1 MYKSFNALPLNKKII
16 YLFLI
21 YAVIGF
27 ILNILTNFKFFTFF
41 YNFGLSGII
50 NYIFKDNVTFI
61 GKHLNSADT
70 NFYYIYLSFFIF
82 LIGIFLINN
91 SKKIIFNKTFLLN
104 YDEKKLFNNEN
115 IYLKI
120 LLACALSLF
129 LELAIIRIHSSY
141 IHYFSFLKNIS
152 LISCFLGL
160 GIGYSLRIYKVFS
173 LNWIFPLLFLQ
184 IVMVYFL
191 SDTPVSSALLNPISE
206 RLTMGQDTAR
216 NLIHLALIY
225 AFTIFIFIFNAL
237 CFVPIG
243 HLIARLMNNIEN
255 LKAYSFNLIGSLF
268 GILGFVLFSFLNTPP
283 IIWITISFLLFFVI
297 IKGNIKNYSI
307 SVLSILS
314 IIFVFSLDIKNKNNT
329 IYSPYQNITVD
340 HFSTPL
346 SPSVIKTSNTFYQAV
361 LNLSESTKNMTE
373 NIISGNV
380 MGEYVD
386 IIHEA
391 EFYNL
396 PYLVAENKLNNVLIV
411 GSGAG
416 NDVAAANRFNIPNI
430 SAVEIDPVI
439 AELGKKLHPEN
450 PYNNK
455 NVDIIIDD
463 ARSYINKTSKKY
475 DAIVYGLLDSQM
487 NLSSKGGIRLDSYV
501 YTVDA
506 FEEAKSK
513 LKNNGFLIIS
523 FFAQTDEIGFKIYK
537 MLEKAFEK
545 KPIVLKSA
553 SNNRYVYL
561 ASNQNIN
568 FNFDKIKFFKI
579 SNKFIE
585 NQNFT
590 VDISTDDWPFL
601 YMPKKIYP
609 KSYMLIISVLIIS
622 SFIFLRKITNMKSND
637 FSYCCFFLGAGFMLI
652 ETKCITEFAKIFG
665 TTWLV
670 NAIVISVI
678 LVMAFIANFII
689 MKKVKVPI
697 YLNYLFLFLSIVLGY
712 ATFSNLLVGIDNP
725 IYPVL
730 LTLPILFSGIA
741 FSKEI
746 LKINSTSQALS
757 ANILGAMFGGFLEYN
772 SMYFGFGSLYIL
784 AGAIYLLALLTSKYN
799 NIFAF
804 KL

>member
-1 MYKSFNALPLNKKII
+1 MYKSFKKQPLHKKII
-16 YLFLI
+16 YLFFVYL
-21 YAVIGF
+21 VFGF
-27 ILNILTNFKFFTFF
+27 LLNSLTSFKFFTFF
-41 YNFGLSGII
+41 YNFGLSDIV
-50 NYIFKDNVTFI
+50 NFIFKDNLTFLRT
-61 GKHLNSADT
+61 HLKYADN

-82 LIGIFLINN
+82 LVGIYLIR
-91 SKKIIFNKTFLLN
+91 SSRKIIFNKNFPMN
-104 YDEKKLFNNEN
+104 YNENKLFNIHN
-115 IYLKI
+115 LLFKI
-120 LLACALSLF
+120 VIACALSLF

-160 GIGYSLRIYKVFS
+160 GIGYSLRKFKVYS

-191 SDTPVSSALLNPISE
+191 SDTPVTSALLNPISE
-206 RLTMGQDTAR
+206 RLTMGQDTAT
-216 NLIHLALIY
+216 NFVHLILIY
-225 AFTIFIFIFNAL
+225 TFTIFIFIFNAL
-237 CFVPIG
+237 CFIPIG
-243 HLIARLMNNIEN
+243 HLISRLMNNIEN
-255 LKAYSFNLIGSLF
+255 LKAYSFNLIGSLL

-283 IIWITISFLLFFVI
+283 IIWIIVSFLLFFFI

-307 SVLSILS
+307 SFLSILS
-314 IIFVFSLDIKNKNNT
+314 IVFIFSLDIKNKNNT
-329 IYSPYQNITVD
+329 IYSPYQNITID
-340 HFSTPL
+340 YTSTPL

-361 LNLSESTKNMTE
+361 LNLSESTKNMTDKI
-373 NIISGNV
+373 NTGSV
-380 MGEYVD
+380 MGANVD

-396 PYLVAENKLNNVLIV
+396 PYLVSEKKPNHVLIV

-416 NDVAAANRFNIPNI
+416 NDVAAANRFNIKNI

-439 AELGKKLHPEN
+439 AKLGKKLHPEN
-450 PYNNK
+450 PYNK
-455 NVDIIIDD
+455 ENVEIIIDD
-463 ARSYINKTSKKY
+463 ARSYINKTNKKY
-475 DAIVYGLLDSQM
+475 DIIVYGLLDSQM

-506 FEEAKSK
+506 FKEARSK
-513 LKNNGFLIIS
+513 LNKKGFIIIS

-545 KPIVLKSA
+545 KPKVLKSG
-553 SNNRYVYL
+553 SNSRYIFL
-561 ASNQNIN
+561 QSNEDID
-568 FNFDKIKFFKI
+568 FNFQNIKFFKMF
-579 SNKFIE
+579 NEFDRGQKY
-585 NQNFT
+585 N
-590 VDISTDDWPFL
+590 VDLSTDDWPFL
-601 YMPKKIYP
+601 YMPKKVYP
-609 KSYMLIISVLIIS
+609 ISYMIIISILVIS

-637 FSYCCFFLGAGFMLI
+637 FSFCCFFLGAGFMLI

-670 NAIVISVI
+670 NAIVISAI
-678 LVMAFIANFII
+678 LIMAFIANFIV

-697 YLNYLFLFLSIVLGY
+697 HINYLLLFISISLGY
-712 ATFSNLLVGIDNP
+712 IAFSHMLVDIDNP
-725 IYPVL
+725 IYPIL

-746 LKINSTSQALS
+746 LKINSASQALS

-784 AGAIYLLALLTSKYN
+784 AGVIYFFALITSKYN
-799 NIFAF
+799 NFFTI

>member
-329 IYSPYQNITVD
+329 IY
-340 HFSTPL
+340 
-346 SPSVIKTSNTFYQAV
+346 
-361 LNLSESTKNMTE
+361 
-373 NIISGNV
+373 
-380 MGEYVD
+380 
-386 IIHEA
+386 
-391 EFYNL
+391 
-396 PYLVAENKLNNVLIV
+396 
-411 GSGAG
+411 
-416 NDVAAANRFNIPNI
+416 
-430 SAVEIDPVI
+430 
-439 AELGKKLHPEN
+439 
-450 PYNNK
+450 
-455 NVDIIIDD
+455 
-463 ARSYINKTSKKY
+463 
-475 DAIVYGLLDSQM
+475 
-487 NLSSKGGIRLDSYV
+487 
-501 YTVDA
+501 
-506 FEEAKSK
+506 
-513 LKNNGFLIIS
+513 
-523 FFAQTDEIGFKIYK
+523 
-537 MLEKAFEK
+537 
-545 KPIVLKSA
+545 
-553 SNNRYVYL
+553 
-561 ASNQNIN
+561 
-568 FNFDKIKFFKI
+568 
-579 SNKFIE
+579 
-585 NQNFT
+585 
-590 VDISTDDWPFL
+590 
-601 YMPKKIYP
+601 
-609 KSYMLIISVLIIS
+609 
-622 SFIFLRKITNMKSND
+622 
-637 FSYCCFFLGAGFMLI
+637 C
-652 ETKCITEFAKIFG
+652 
-665 TTWLV
+665 
-670 NAIVISVI
+670 
-678 LVMAFIANFII
+678 
-689 MKKVKVPI
+689 
-697 YLNYLFLFLSIVLGY
+697 
-712 ATFSNLLVGIDNP
+712 
-725 IYPVL
+725 
-730 LTLPILFSGIA
+730 
-741 FSKEI
+741 
-746 LKINSTSQALS
+746 
-757 ANILGAMFGGFLEYN
+757 
-772 SMYFGFGSLYIL
+772 
-784 AGAIYLLALLTSKYN
+784 
-799 NIFAF
+799 
-804 KL
+804 

>member
-1 MYKSFNALPLNKKII
+1 MYKLFTALPLNKKFI
-16 YLFLI
+16 YLFVI
-21 YAVIGF
+21 YTVIGF

-41 YNFGLSGII
+41 YNFGLSSII
-50 NYIFKDNVTFI
+50 NFIFRENVTFV
-61 GKHLNSADT
+61 GKHLNSADL
-70 NFYYIYLSFFIF
+70 NFYYIYFSFFIF
-82 LIGIFLINN
+82 LIGIYLIKN
-91 SKKIIFNKTFLLN
+91 SKNIIFRKTFLLN
-104 YDEKKLFNNEN
+104 YDEKKLFNSKNV
-115 IYLKI
+115 LFKI
-120 LLACALSLF
+120 LIACALSLF
-129 LELAIIRIHSSY
+129 LELAIIRIHSSF

-160 GIGYSLRIYKVFS
+160 GIGYSLRQHKVTS

-191 SDTPVSSALLNPISE
+191 SDTPVSTALLNPISE

-216 NLIHLALIY
+216 NIIHLILIY
-225 AFTIFIFIFNAL
+225 SFTIFIFIFNAL

-243 HLIARLMNNIEN
+243 HLISRLMNNVEN
-255 LKAYSFNLIGSLF
+255 LKAYSFNLIGSLL

-283 IIWITISFLLFFVI
+283 IIWITLSFILFFYI
-297 IKGNIKNYSI
+297 IRGNLKNYSI
-307 SVLSILS
+307 SILSILL

-329 IYSPYQNITVD
+329 IYSPYQNISVNY
-340 HFSTPL
+340 FSTPL
-346 SPSVIKTSNTFYQAV
+346 SPSVIETSNTFYQAV
-361 LNLSESTKNMTE
+361 LNLSESTKEMTE
-373 NIISGNV
+373 NIIVGNV

-396 PYLVAENKLNNVLIV
+396 PYLVADKKPNNVLIV

-416 NDVAAANRFNIPNI
+416 NDVAAANRFNIKNI

-439 AELGKKLHPEN
+439 ADLGKKLHPEK
-450 PYNNK
+450 PYSNE
-455 NVDIIIDD
+455 NVEIIIDD
-463 ARSYINKTSKKY
+463 ARSHINKTKKNF
-475 DAIVYGLLDSQM
+475 DVIVYGLLDSQM

-501 YTVDA
+501 YTVEA
-506 FEEAKSK
+506 FKEARSK
-513 LKNNGFLIIS
+513 LNKNGFLFIS

-545 KPIVLKSA
+545 KPKVLKSG
-553 SNNRYVYL
+553 SNNRYVFL
-561 ASNQNIN
+561 ISDQNIN
-568 FNFDKIKFFKI
+568 FNLDILKFFKV
-579 SNKFIE
+579 SDKFE
-585 NQNFT
+585 KNQKYN

-601 YMPKKIYP
+601 YMPKKVYP
-609 KSYMLIISVLIIS
+609 TSYMLIILVLIIS
-622 SFIFLRKITNMKSND
+622 SFLFLRNITNIKSAN
-637 FSYCCFFLGAGFMLI
+637 FSYSCFFLGAGFMLI

-678 LVMAFIANFII
+678 LLMAFIANLII
-689 MKKVKVPI
+689 MKKVRIPI
-697 YLNYLFLFLSIVLGY
+697 YLNYLFLFLSILLGY
-712 ATFSNLLVGIDNP
+712 ITFSNMFVDIDNLTYP
-725 IYPVL
+725 IL

-746 LKINSTSQALS
+746 VKINSASQALS

-784 AGAIYLLALLTSKYN
+784 AAVIYLFALMTSKHN
-799 NIFAF
+799 NILLIKA
-804 KL
+804 

>member
-16 YLFLI
+16 FLFII

-61 GKHLNSADT
+61 GKHLNSADA

-91 SKKIIFNKTFLLN
+91 SKKIIFSKTFLLN
-104 YDEKKLFNNEN
+104 YDEKKIFNSEN
-115 IYLKI
+115 VFLKI

-216 NLIHLALIY
+216 NLIHLVLIY

-255 LKAYSFNLIGSLF
+255 LKAYSFNLIGSLL

-329 IYSPYQNITVD
+329 IYSPYQNITID
-340 HFSTPL
+340 YFSTPL

-361 LNLSESTKNMTE
+361 LNLSESTKDMTDK
-373 NIISGNV
+373 IIVGNV
-380 MGEYVD
+380 MGEFVD

-396 PYLVAENKLNNVLIV
+396 PYLVAEKKPNNVLIV

-416 NDVAAANRFNIPNI
+416 NDVAAANRFNIKNI
-430 SAVEIDPVI
+430 RAVEIDPVI
-439 AELGKKLHPEN
+439 ADLGKKLHPEK
-450 PYNNK
+450 PYSNE
-455 NVDIIIDD
+455 NVEIIIDD
-463 ARSYINKTSKKY
+463 APIFT
-475 DAIVYGLLDSQM
+475 A
-487 NLSSKGGIRLDSYV
+487 
-501 YTVDA
+501 
-506 FEEAKSK
+506 
-513 LKNNGFLIIS
+513 
-523 FFAQTDEIGFKIYK
+523 FFA
-537 MLEKAFEK
+537 
-545 KPIVLKSA
+545 S
-553 SNNRYVYL
+553 
-561 ASNQNIN
+561 
-568 FNFDKIKFFKI
+568 
-579 SNKFIE
+579 
-585 NQNFT
+585 
-590 VDISTDDWPFL
+590 STDIIPFRQNGPFQSSQQA
-601 YMPKKIYP
+601 YDTMHIG
-609 KSYMLIISVLIIS
+609 SV
-622 SFIFLRKITNMKSND
+622 
-637 FSYCCFFLGAGFMLI
+637 G
-652 ETKCITEFAKIFG
+652 
-665 TTWLV
+665 
-670 NAIVISVI
+670 
-678 LVMAFIANFII
+678 
-689 MKKVKVPI
+689 
-697 YLNYLFLFLSIVLGY
+697 
-712 ATFSNLLVGIDNP
+712 
-725 IYPVL
+725 
-730 LTLPILFSGIA
+730 
-741 FSKEI
+741 
-746 LKINSTSQALS
+746 S
-757 ANILGAMFGGFLEYN
+757 ANKLQ
-772 SMYFGFGSLYIL
+772 
-784 AGAIYLLALLTSKYN
+784 AGKRKN
-799 NIFAF
+799 
-804 KL
+804 K